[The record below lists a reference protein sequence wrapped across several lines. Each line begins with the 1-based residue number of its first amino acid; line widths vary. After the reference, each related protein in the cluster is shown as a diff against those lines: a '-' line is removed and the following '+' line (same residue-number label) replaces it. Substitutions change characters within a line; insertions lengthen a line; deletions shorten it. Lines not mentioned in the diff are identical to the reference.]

1 MEESGS
7 ISVQSEQKGATEF
20 SPACPK
26 GLSRM
31 GRRKERQ
38 IMNKRRKKKLFRKK
52 TGTNHPNWLNYKAPV
67 FHSLTGWAWT
77 GFGRF
82 VEQCEEG
89 KRIRNLETFNRCM
102 AKRRK
107 NERRKKNCW

>member
-26 GLSRM
+26 GLSRR

-38 IMNKRRKKKLFRKK
+38 IMNKRQKKKLFRKK
-52 TGTNHPNWLNYKAPV
+52 TGTNPPNWLNYKAPV

-107 NERRKKNCW
+107 NERRKKNRW